1 MSNSNF
7 IKSSNC
13 AIFAN
18 FLVEDG
24 AVDTGNGFFAA
35 TNVSFSLDS
44 SLEPNKVFG
53 SSRISNDFNHSQA
66 QQAKFQMDFFP
77 LCGGSSATNTANQ
90 MAVATGLT
98 GDFTSGHRIQFGNL
112 DLRQCY
118 MSSLDIKISPQSPI
132 LFNASFDVYDVSRAT
147 GISFTG
153 ANISNLLTTNGSG
166 AYLESLHALALGVS
180 GSGVSLPQSKEEIS
194 VSYSINRT
202 PSYGLGNISPSTVI
216 LDSINRTTSIRG
228 NNVGSFVGFSGG
240 NANLALRFSPF
251 SSFVEDNSYDKVNDY
266 LFAIDVTGR
275 VSSQNLSV
283 GPDDVLQGSVVIQ
296 ENVY

>member
-18 FLVEDG
+18 FLAEDG

-35 TNVSFSLDS
+35 INVSFSLDS
-44 SLEPNKVFG
+44 SLEPSKIFG
-53 SSRISNDFNHSQA
+53 SPRISNDFNHSQA
-66 QQAKFQMDFFP
+66 QVGKLQMDLYP
-77 LCGGSSATNTANQ
+77 MCGGNSATNTANQ

-118 MSSLDIKISPQSPI
+118 MSSLDIKISPQQPI
-132 LFNASFDVYDVSRAT
+132 IFSTSFDVYDVSRAT
-147 GISFTG
+147 GVSFTG

-180 GSGVSLPQSKEEIS
+180 GSGVSLPQSKEEIN
-194 VSYSINRT
+194 VGYSINRS
-202 PSYGLGNISPSTVI
+202 PSYSLGNISPTTVI
-216 LDSINRTTSIRG
+216 LDSISRQTNIRG
-228 NNVGSFVGFSGG
+228 NNVGAFVGFSGS

-251 SSFVEDNSYDKVNDY
+251 SAFVENNSYDKANNY
-266 LFAIDVTGR
+266 AFALDITGR
-275 VSSQNLSV
+275 VASQNLSV
-283 GPDDVLQGSVVIQ
+283 GPDDVVGGNLTLV
-296 ENVY
+296 ENIY

>member
-1 MSNSNF
+1 MANF

-13 AIFAN
+13 PIFAN

-24 AVDTGNGFFAA
+24 AVSTGNGFFAA

-44 SLEPNKVFG
+44 SLEPNKIFG
-53 SSRISNDFNHSQA
+53 SPRISNDFNHSQA
-66 QQAKFQMDFFP
+66 QLGKLQMDFYP

-90 MAVATGLT
+90 MAVATGLIS
-98 GDFTSGHRIQFGNL
+98 DFVSGHRILFGNL

-132 LFNASFDVYDVSRAT
+132 LFGVSFDVFDISRAT

-180 GSGVSLPQSKEEIS
+180 GSGVSLPQSKNEIDI
-194 VSYSINRT
+194 SYSINRS
-202 PSYGLGNISPSTVI
+202 PRYSLGDISPSTVI
-216 LDSINRTTSIRG
+216 LDSISRTTSIRG
-228 NNVGSFVGFSGG
+228 SNVGSFVGFSGS
-240 NANLALRFSPF
+240 NANLALRVSPF
-251 SSFVEDNSYDKVNDY
+251 SAFVENNSYDKVNSY
-266 LFAIDVTGR
+266 VFAVDITGR
-275 VSSQNLSV
+275 VASQNLSV
-283 GPDDVLQGSVVIQ
+283 GPDDVLQGSVVVQ
-296 ENVY
+296 ENIF

>member
-1 MSNSNF
+1 MPTF
-7 IKSSNC
+7 IKSSNSP
-13 AIFAN
+13 IFAN
-18 FLVEDG
+18 FLSEDG

-35 TNVSFSLDS
+35 TNISFSLDS
-44 SLEPNKVFG
+44 SLEPNKTFG
-53 SSRISNDFNHSQA
+53 QSRISNDFNHSQA
-66 QQAKFQMDFFP
+66 QLGKLALDFYP

-90 MAVATGLT
+90 MAVVTGLT
-98 GDFTSGHRIQFGNL
+98 GDFANGGHRILFGNL

-132 LFNASFDVYDVSRAT
+132 LFSTNFDVYDLSQIS
-147 GISFTG
+147 GITFMG

-180 GSGVSLPQSKEEIS
+180 GSGVSLPQSKNEIDI
-194 VSYSINRT
+194 SIQCSRT
-202 PSYGLGNISPSTVI
+202 PVYGLGSVSPSTVI
-216 LDSINRTTSIRG
+216 LESVNRQTSIRG
-228 NNVGSFVGFSGG
+228 EGVGQIVGFSGG

-251 SSFVEDNSYDKVNDY
+251 SSFVEDNSYDKMNDY
-266 LFAIDVTGR
+266 LFAVDVTGR